1 MAITVATQKIWHK
14 AYEHALATITSLRNH
29 CDFKYEK
36 DSKNADTV
44 YILNAVR
51 PTVRTYVPGTDIS
64 RDPVDATRQELVID
78 QFKYFNIEMDDVY
91 KAQTVPGAL
100 EASALEGARALSEE
114 GDKYVA
120 SIVKDAYDDGD
131 IDYVTAFTPTKA
143 NAIEG
148 IEEGFAILYGK
159 NNKVTDDYW
168 LEVTPYYYKFIRP
181 NMTELLTNNVELARK
196 GAVGRYA
203 NALVTIENLIPKA
216 KSSASL
222 ADNDCYL
229 NILRTNHA
237 IAFVE
242 QIKKTRAYNPES
254 AFSEAIKSLYGF
266 GAKLVRPDEIVVI
279 PTKF

>member
-29 CDFKYEK
+29 CDFKYEQ

-51 PTVRTYVPGTDIS
+51 PTVRTYVPGTDIT
-64 RDPVDATRQELVID
+64 RDAVDATRQALVID

-100 EASALEGARALSEE
+100 EAAALEGARALSEE

-120 SIVKDAYDDGD
+120 SLVKAGVEDSSIGSVAR
-131 IDYVTAFTPTKA
+131 FTPTKA
-143 NAIEG
+143 NAIDK
-148 IEEGFAILYGK
+148 IEEGFAYLYEK
-159 NNKVTDDYW
+159 NNKVTDSYW
-168 LEVTPYYYKFIRP
+168 LEVAPSYYQFIRP
-181 NMTELLTNNVELARK
+181 SVTELLTNNVELARK
-196 GAVGRYA
+196 GAVGKYA
-203 NALVTIENLIPKA
+203 NAYVTIENLLPKG
-216 KSSASL
+216 SSSGSEGD
-222 ADNDCYL
+222 ADTVY
-229 NILRTNHA
+229 NILRTSHA

-242 QIKKTRAYNPES
+242 QIKETKAYEVQD

-266 GAKLVRPDEIVVI
+266 GAKVVRPDEIVVI
-279 PTKF
+279 KTAI